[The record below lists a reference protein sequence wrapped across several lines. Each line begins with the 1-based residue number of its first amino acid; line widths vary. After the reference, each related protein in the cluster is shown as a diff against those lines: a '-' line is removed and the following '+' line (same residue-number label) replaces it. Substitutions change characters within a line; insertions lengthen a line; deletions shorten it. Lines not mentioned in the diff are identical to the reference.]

1 MLMSP
6 RRIAKALAI
15 FGCAALAL
23 ILVVTV
29 WVVRHRSATQA
40 LTRLAGVV
48 PNTLLHAR
56 NFHWTQM
63 KGDES
68 QWVLQAK
75 EASYLAD
82 KTSVQL
88 EGAELSVKPED
99 GKSIQLIAPHAL
111 LKLDGNHISRA
122 ELSGGLNVH
131 YGDYMLQT
139 DQATFYPD
147 RDELDAPGAV
157 KVEGEGLTVTGI
169 GLTGH
174 PKAEVFELLKQVST
188 QIVPRKK
195 GVERKVS

>member
-15 FGCAALAL
+15 FGCTALAV
-23 ILVVTV
+23 ILGVAV

-40 LTRLAGVV
+40 LRSVAGLM
-48 PNTLLHAR
+48 PDTLLHAR

-63 KGDES
+63 KGDQS

-82 KTSVQL
+82 KTSLQL

-99 GKSIQLIAPHAL
+99 GKSILLLAPHAL
-111 LKLDGNHISRA
+111 LKLEGNHISRA
-122 ELSGGLNVH
+122 ELSGGLSVH

-147 RDELDAPGAV
+147 RDQLDAPGSV
-157 KVEGEGLTVTGI
+157 KVEGEGLTVTGV

-174 PKAEVFELLKQVST
+174 PKAEVFELLKQVNT
-188 QIVPRKK
+188 QIAPRKK
-195 GVERKVS
+195 GGDRKVS